1 MSSVAHGAR
10 LPVIRHAPPGWR
22 KALIAGVLGWFIAQF
37 AVIAVM
43 LVASPLGLLERPQGT
58 GLSDWPYPD
67 AGWSSVAANT
77 VVWVWIL
84 ALTALLIRG
93 LLADRIG
100 RPISAITIFCA
111 LAITGFAPFI
121 PHGLLD
127 LPWVAALVG
136 TAALL
141 RLEPYVQIH
150 VWPKRATAKALAV
163 GALFLAVPAMHGV
176 LHPLWS
182 DPSSIGPPVSRNLP
196 TVPVENTGFVD
207 VELESVALRSP
218 VPIAR
223 LVDVRVDDHP
233 PFNPNGPF
241 ASPGLPYTLEAR
253 DHAFLQLRLR
263 HQSCGTGAVS
273 AEAVVRYRLRGD
285 LRTQALPVEITLRP
299 CS

>member
-10 LPVIRHAPPGWR
+10 LPVIRHAPPSWR
-22 KALIAGVLGWFIAQF
+22 SAMIAGVLGWFIAQF
-37 AVIAVM
+37 TLGAVM
-43 LVASPLGLLERPQGT
+43 LVASQLGLVQRPQGSA
-58 GLSDWPYPD
+58 LSDWPYPD

-77 VVWVWIL
+77 VVWVWII

-100 RPISAITIFCA
+100 RPISAVTIFGV
-111 LAITGFAPFI
+111 LTITGFAPLI
-121 PHGLLD
+121 PRGLFD
-127 LPWVAALVG
+127 LPWLVALVG

-141 RLEPYVQIH
+141 RLEPYVQIP

-163 GALFLAVPAMHGV
+163 GVLFLAIPAIHGV

-182 DPSSIGPPVSRNLP
+182 DPSSIGAPVSRNLP
-196 TVPVENTGFVD
+196 TVPVENAGFAD

-218 VPIAR
+218 VPIAE
-223 LVDVRVDDHP
+223 LVDVRVDEHP
-233 PFNPNGPF
+233 PFHPDGPF
-241 ASPGLPYTLEAR
+241 ASPGLPYRLEGR

-263 HQSCGTGAVS
+263 HRGCGAGAVL

-285 LRTQALPVEITLRP
+285 VRTQALPVKLTPRP